1 MDSRSEE
8 RIRILVADDDEGVLQ
23 IFVDSLVDVSSQLP
37 EGANPLQNDWLETT
51 GFEVVTCQHALA
63 AIEQVKKSLID
74 NKPFALAFLDI
85 RLSPGPDVVW
95 AAKEIRTLDREI
107 ELVLITGFSEVNQD
121 QAIETIPPP
130 HKILYLKKPL
140 YPQEIYQCSVSL
152 SEKWRTEKQLKA
164 IKESLEQKVA
174 SRDRTLELLNQGSQS
189 DATERKKMAEELICF
204 RLAIDLSG
212 EGIFIISSKTGN
224 FLEVNERACVQLG
237 YTYDELMQ
245 KTVMEIEQIFPTLQ
259 DFQAHAAQVKR
270 FTGSYFIAR
279 GVHKR
284 KDGTTY
290 PVETSVF
297 MKTIGK
303 EEFLI
308 ATVKDTSDWRRVTDE
323 LTASKAHLAMAQQ
336 IAHLGSWEWDIKA
349 DKIEWSDESHRIF
362 GYPPSDYN
370 LSFDTIVQRIH
381 PEDVGLF
388 QDTIHRALEEKSRFD
403 FVHRLTVQNGETKYI
418 RERAKVFC
426 DESGVPVKMVG
437 TAQDVTRRRQDEHE
451 MQHLRNL
458 LSSII
463 NSMPSILIGLDPEGK
478 ITQWNK
484 EAQQFTGISSLKALN
499 RPLEEV
505 FPKLA
510 IASTMVRQAIAG
522 AKSLKQPKVCV
533 EKDNKTV
540 LFDITAYPLATDK
553 VEGAV
558 ILVENVTEKV
568 RMEEIML
575 QTEKMFTVGGLAA
588 GMAHEINNPLA
599 GIIQNLQVIRNRLSA
614 KLPKNALIAKECGT
628 SIEQIEAYVKKR
640 KLQDAIEKVL
650 EAGQRA
656 AKIVENMLNF
666 SYKAGTVYSMHNLAD
681 LLDKTVELAC
691 NEYDL
696 KKRFDFRQV
705 AIIKE
710 YSKDAPKVPCEG
722 NTIQQVFFNILKN
735 GAHAMANNK
744 NQADKPCFHLRVIPE
759 ANMVR
764 VEIQDNGPGIDEQ
777 TQKRIFEPFFT
788 TKEAGVGTGLGLAVS
803 YFIITEN
810 HGGSIAVNSLPG
822 HGATFIIRLP
832 V

>member
-1 MDSRSEE
+1 
-8 RIRILVADDDEGVLQ
+8 
-23 IFVDSLVDVSSQLP
+23 
-37 EGANPLQNDWLETT
+37 
-51 GFEVVTCQHALA
+51 
-63 AIEQVKKSLID
+63 
-74 NKPFALAFLDI
+74 
-85 RLSPGPDVVW
+85 
-95 AAKEIRTLDREI
+95 
-107 ELVLITGFSEVNQD
+107 
-121 QAIETIPPP
+121 
-130 HKILYLKKPL
+130 
-140 YPQEIYQCSVSL
+140 
-152 SEKWRTEKQLKA
+152 
-164 IKESLEQKVA
+164 
-174 SRDRTLELLNQGSQS
+174 
-189 DATERKKMAEELICF
+189 
-204 RLAIDLSG
+204 
-212 EGIFIISSKTGN
+212 
-224 FLEVNERACVQLG
+224 
-237 YTYDELMQ
+237 
-245 KTVMEIEQIFPTLQ
+245 
-259 DFQAHAAQVKR
+259 
-270 FTGSYFIAR
+270 
-279 GVHKR
+279 
-284 KDGTTY
+284 
-290 PVETSVF
+290 
-297 MKTIGK
+297 
-303 EEFLI
+303 
-308 ATVKDTSDWRRVTDE
+308 
-323 LTASKAHLAMAQQ
+323 
-336 IAHLGSWEWDIKA
+336 
-349 DKIEWSDESHRIF
+349 
-362 GYPPSDYN
+362 
-370 LSFDTIVQRIH
+370 
-381 PEDVGLF
+381 
-388 QDTIHRALEEKSRFD
+388 
-403 FVHRLTVQNGETKYI
+403 
-418 RERAKVFC
+418 
-426 DESGVPVKMVG
+426 
-437 TAQDVTRRRQDEHE
+437 
-451 MQHLRNL
+451 
-458 LSSII
+458 
-463 NSMPSILIGLDPEGK
+463 
-478 ITQWNK
+478 
-484 EAQQFTGISSLKALN
+484 
-499 RPLEEV
+499 
-505 FPKLA
+505 
-510 IASTMVRQAIAG
+510 MVRQAIAG